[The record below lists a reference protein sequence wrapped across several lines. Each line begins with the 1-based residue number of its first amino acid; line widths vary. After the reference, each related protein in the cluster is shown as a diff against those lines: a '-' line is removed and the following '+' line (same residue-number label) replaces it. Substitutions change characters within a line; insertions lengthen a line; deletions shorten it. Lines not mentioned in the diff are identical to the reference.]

1 MKCCI
6 CGAVRNVEEYLDK
19 IFNNME
25 KVGSLF
31 DDYIIIIYYDES
43 SDNTLQKLKDY
54 QIINL
59 KLKFYVNKTIVSNFR
74 TQRIANARNGCLQMI
89 RSNYSDYEMFIMMDC
104 DDVCSTDINL
114 DVLKKYLYKNSW
126 DSLSFNRSEY
136 YDIWALS
143 IRPYMFS
150 YRHYKNANAILNKM
164 KSYIKDLL
172 SQLPENGLLKCASA
186 FNGFAIYRTNKFLN
200 CNYDGRV
207 RLDLIP
213 KNYIYNNVLINGQKI
228 EFKTYAGTEQSF
240 YEDCE
245 HRAFHLEAIHK
256 NNARIRISPEFL
268 FN

>member
-6 CGAVRNVEEYLDK
+6 CGAVRNVGGFLDK
-19 IFNNME
+19 IFSNME
-25 KVGSLF
+25 KIGSLF
-31 DDYIIIIYYDES
+31 DEYVIILYYDES
-43 SDNTLQKLKDY
+43 HDNTLEKLKEH
-54 QIINL
+54 QIINP
-59 KLKFYVNKTIVSNFR
+59 KIKFYVNKTIISNFR

-89 RSNYSDYEMFIMMDC
+89 RANYSDYEMFIMMDC
-104 DDVCSTDINL
+104 DNVCEGNINL
-114 DVLKKYLYKNSW
+114 DVLKKNLHKNGW
-126 DSLSFNRSEY
+126 DALSFNRSDY

-143 IRPYMFS
+143 IRPYIFS
-150 YRHYKNANAILNKM
+150 YRHHKNENKVCNEM
-164 KSYIKDLL
+164 KKYVTDLL
-172 SQLPENGLLKCASA
+172 SKLPENGLLQCASA
-186 FNGFAIYRTNKFLN
+186 FNGFSIYRTNKFLN

-207 RLDLIP
+207 RIDLIP

-256 NNARIRISPEFL
+256 NNARIRISPEIL

>member
-6 CGAVRNVEEYLDK
+6 CGAVRNVEPFLDR
-19 IFNNME
+19 IFSNME
-25 KVGSLF
+25 KIGSLF
-31 DDYIIIIYYDES
+31 EEYVIIIYYDS
-43 SDNTLQKLKDY
+43 SGDNTLQKLKDY
-54 QIINL
+54 QVKNP

-89 RSNYSDYEMFIMMDC
+89 RANYSDYEMFVMMDC
-104 DDVCSTDINL
+104 DNVCASDIKL

-126 DSLSFNRSEY
+126 DSLSFNRPDY

-143 IRPYMFS
+143 IRPYMLSF
-150 YRHYKNANAILNKM
+150 RHHKNEVKILGKM
-164 KSYIKDLL
+164 KSYITDLL
-172 SQLPENGLLKCASA
+172 SKVPENGLLKCASA

-213 KNYIYNNVLINGQKI
+213 KNYIYNNVLVNGQKI
-228 EFKTYAGTEQSF
+228 EFKTYAGTEQTF

-245 HRAFHLEAIHK
+245 HRAFHMEAIHK
-256 NNARIRISPEFL
+256 NGARIRISPEIL

>member
-6 CGAVRNVEEYLDK
+6 CGAVRNVAEYLDK
-19 IFNNME
+19 IFSNME
-25 KVGSLF
+25 KIGSLF
-31 DDYIIIIYYDES
+31 DNYVIILYYDES

-54 QIINL
+54 QIINS

-89 RSNYSDYEMFIMMDC
+89 RANYSDYEMFIMMDC
-104 DDVCSTDINL
+104 DDVCVADIKL

-150 YRHYKNANAILNKM
+150 FRHYNDELKVCNEMQK
-164 KSYIKDLL
+164 YITDLL
-172 SQLPENGLLKCASA
+172 SKVPENGLLKCASA

-200 CNYDGRV
+200 CNYDGKV
-207 RLDLIP
+207 RIDLIP
-213 KNYIYNNVLINGQKI
+213 KNYIYNNVLVNGQKI

-256 NNARIRISPEFL
+256 NNARIRISPEIL